1 MSRRALAV
9 LLLVALVGCRSR
21 SSPGRIVVLG
31 IDGLDP
37 ETVDLLMS
45 EGSLPSFARLR
56 QEGAYARLIS
66 AKPLLSPIIWT
77 TIATGKPP
85 AEHGIGHFVA
95 LNEKTG
101 EELPVTS
108 QMRRTRAIWNILS
121 AAGRKVGVVGWWATW
136 PAEVVNGD
144 VVSDHACY
152 HFLRSDPAKAEPDS
166 GAITY
171 PPDLLREIAPMIR
184 RPGDLKAEELAP
196 FVNVDA
202 SELARPFS
210 FVDPSSHFKWALATA
225 DSYARIGLHL
235 WERERPDLLLVYIE
249 GVDSTS
255 HLFGHL
261 FRAHGLAGE
270 LAEQQRRYGNA
281 VEEMYHYADRLVGRY
296 LNALGAGDTLV
307 VLSDHGFQLGVLP
320 DDPTAT
326 HDLRRVSERY
336 HRLEGVLYLYGRG
349 VRPRSRIDRPTLL
362 DVTPTLL
369 ALSGLPPARDMP
381 GRILTEALDLPP
393 SPAPLAPVAT
403 YEPPLEAA
411 RQEGTADANIDPAI
425 VERLRSLGYLGVRSP
440 AGDRNMAA
448 MSFEAGRPEEAAR
461 AYEEL
466 LRESPDDGELHASLG
481 GALGRLGRF
490 DEALEHLDTAI
501 RLAPLS
507 VAAYHNRGAVYERQG
522 KRDAALAEYRTA
534 LRYDPQYVPS
544 REALRRLTG
553 AAETG
558 HVGTVE
564 ERRAVALAQQ
574 ASSAARRGDYP
585 AAMEALD
592 QAERL
597 APHLTL
603 LYQYRANVAFLMGD
617 RARAIAALRQALAR
631 EPDNALF
638 QANLRRLEAGVPR

>member
-1 MSRRALAV
+1 MRRRAVAV
-9 LLLVALVGCRSR
+9 LLLVALVGCRGG
-21 SSPGRIVVLG
+21 SSPGRVVVLG

-45 EGSLPSFARLR
+45 EGALPNFAKLR
-56 QEGAYARLIS
+56 QEGAYARLVS

-95 LNEKTG
+95 VNEKTG

-121 AAGRKVGVVGWWATW
+121 DAGRKVGVVGWWATW
-136 PAEVVNGD
+136 PAEVVNGA

-152 HFLRSDPAKAEPDS
+152 HFLRSAPAAAEPDP
-166 GAITY
+166 GATTY
-171 PPDLLREIAPMIR
+171 PPELLQEIAPMIR

-196 FVNVDA
+196 YVKVDA
-202 SELARPFS
+202 TELGRPFS
-210 FVDPSSHFKWALATA
+210 FEDPSSHFKWALATA
-225 DSYARIGLHL
+225 ESYARIGLHL
-235 WERERPDLLLVYIE
+235 WERQRPDLLLVYIE

-261 FRAHGLAGE
+261 FRARGLAGE

-281 VEEMYHYADRLVGRY
+281 VEEMYRYADRLVGRY
-296 LNALGAGDTLV
+296 LKALGAGDTLV

-336 HRLEGVLYLYGRG
+336 HRIEGVLYLYGRG

-381 GRILTEALDLPP
+381 GRVLGEALDLPP
-393 SPAPLAPVAT
+393 SPAPVAS
-403 YEPPLEAA
+403 YEPPREAA
-411 RQEGTADANIDPAI
+411 RPESTGDANIDPAI
-425 VERLRSLGYLGVRSP
+425 VERLRSLGYLGARSP

-481 GALGRLGRF
+481 GTLGSLGRL

-522 KRDAALAEYRTA
+522 KRDAAVAEYRTA
-534 LRYDPQYVPS
+534 LRYDPQYTPS
-544 REALRRLTG
+544 RDALRRLTG
-553 AAETG
+553 TAETG
-558 HVGTVE
+558 RAGTPE
-564 ERRAVALAQQ
+564 ERRAAALAQQ

-585 AAMEALD
+585 AAMQALD
-592 QAERL
+592 QAEGL

-603 LYQYRANVAFLMGD
+603 LSQYRANVAFLMGD

-638 QANLRRLEAGVPR
+638 QTNLRRLEAGALR